1 MHRESTVHTLVMK
14 TYTHHNINVGNS
26 VPQLISPLL
35 VEGGPSVGPRPTL
48 LRRRPPNTNKQQRS
62 LEVRKPRTL
71 VEPPIV
77 WHRWDILKLRIR
89 RRSSRARARDH

>member
-35 VEGGPSVGPRPTL
+35 VEGGPVWVL
-48 LRRRPPNTNKQQRS
+48 AQRS
-62 LEVRKPRTL
+62 SAVVLPT
-71 VEPPIV
+71 PINNNAA
-77 WHRWDILKLRIR
+77 LKLGNPVL
-89 RRSSRARARDH
+89 SWNLQ